1 MRYIK
6 LFEDLAPF
14 YQASLNPR
22 VWGITSVNS
31 APKIHPGLRNRLLV
45 IAQDF
50 YEALKVEIPI
60 EDIHLTGSLANYNWT
75 QYSDFDVHI
84 IMDFAK
90 INKDSVLVKKALDGQ
105 RFIWNHRHP
114 VQILSHDV
122 ELYAQD
128 INELHTASGLY
139 SLLKDEW
146 VTVPQ
151 FNPPSVDPK
160 DVSRRVEAL
169 ETEIEMLETEIT
181 TSDFGLAQEPLISMV
196 NWLKEKIMKARK
208 DGLSERGEFSV
219 ENLTF
224 KALRNG
230 GYIEKLIDLGKEAYR
245 KRHSD
250 GNPIAKAE

>member
-6 LFEDLAPF
+6 LFEDLEPF
-14 YQASLNPR
+14 YQPKLNPR
-22 VWGITSVNS
+22 VWGVTDINT

-75 QYSDFDVHI
+75 QYSDFDVHVLF
-84 IMDFAK
+84 DFTQ
-90 INKDSVLVKKALDGQ
+90 INEDTALVKKALDGQ
-105 RFIWNHRHP
+105 RFMWNQRHP
-114 VQILSHDV
+114 VRILSHDV

-128 INELHTASGLY
+128 ISEPHIASGLY

-146 VTVPQ
+146 ITIPR
-151 FNPPSVDPK
+151 FTPPSIDPK

-169 ETEIEMLETEIT
+169 QTEIELLATEIS
-181 TSDFGLAQEPLISMV
+181 TSDFGLIQEPLISRV
-196 NWLKEKIMKARK
+196 DWLKEKIMKARK

-224 KALRNG
+224 KALRNSG
-230 GYIEKLIDLGKEAYR
+230 HIEKLIDLGKEAYR
-245 KRHSD
+245 RRHSD
-250 GNPIAKAE
+250 GNPIV

>member
-6 LFEDLAPF
+6 LFEDLEPF
-14 YQASLNPR
+14 YQPSLNPR
-22 VWGITSVNS
+22 VWGVTDVNT
-31 APKIHPGLRNRLLV
+31 APNIHPGLRNRLLV

-75 QYSDFDVHI
+75 KYSDFDVHVLF
-84 IMDFAK
+84 DFTK
-90 INKDSVLVKKALDGQ
+90 INEDTALVKKALDGQ
-105 RFIWNHRHP
+105 RFMWNQRHP

-128 INELHTASGLY
+128 ISEPHIASGLY

-146 VTVPQ
+146 ITCPV
-151 FNPPSVDPK
+151 FMPPTVDPK

-169 ETEIEMLETEIT
+169 ETEIEMLAKEIVT
-181 TSDFGLAQEPLISMV
+181 GDFGLIQEPLISRV
-196 NWLKEKIMKARK
+196 DWLKEKIMKARK
-208 DGLSERGEFSV
+208 DGLSARGEFSV

-224 KALRNG
+224 KALRNSG
-230 GYIEKLIDLGKEAYR
+230 HIEKLIDLGKEAYR
-245 KRHSD
+245 RRHSD
-250 GNPIAKAE
+250 GNPIA

>member
-6 LFEDLAPF
+6 LFEDLEPF
-14 YQASLNPR
+14 YQPKLNPR
-22 VWGITSVNS
+22 VWGINDVKAS
-31 APKIHPGLRNRLLV
+31 PKIHPGLRNRLLV

-60 EDIHLTGSLANYNWT
+60 EDIQLTGSLANYNWT
-75 QYSDFDVHI
+75 KYSDFDIHVLF
-84 IMDFAK
+84 DFTK
-90 INKDSVLVKKALDGQ
+90 INDDTALVKKALDGQ
-105 RFIWNHRHP
+105 RFMWNQRHP
-114 VQILSHDV
+114 VRILDHDV

-128 INELHTASGLY
+128 ISEPHIASGLY

-146 VTVPQ
+146 IAVPL
-151 FNPPSVDPK
+151 FNPPSIDPK

-169 ETEIEMLETEIT
+169 QTEIEMLANEIA
-181 TSDFGLAQEPLISMV
+181 TSDFGLIQEPLISRV
-196 NWLKEKIMKARK
+196 DWLKEKIMKARK

-224 KALRNG
+224 KALRNS

-250 GNPIAKAE
+250 GNPIA

>member
-6 LFEDLAPF
+6 LFEDLEPF
-14 YQASLNPR
+14 YQPKLNPR
-22 VWGITSVNS
+22 VWGIADVNS
-31 APKIHPGLRNRLLV
+31 APKIHPTLRNRLLV

-75 QYSDFDVHI
+75 KYSDFDVHVLF
-84 IMDFAK
+84 DFTK
-90 INKDSVLVKKALDGQ
+90 INEDTALVKKALDGQ
-105 RFIWNHRHP
+105 RFMWNQRHP
-114 VQILSHDV
+114 VRILDHDV

-128 INELHTASGLY
+128 ISEPHIASGLY

-146 VTVPQ
+146 ITIPR
-151 FNPPSVDPK
+151 FTPPSIDPK

-169 ETEIEMLETEIT
+169 QTEIEMLAKEID
-181 TSDFGLAQEPLISMV
+181 TSDFGLIQEPLISRV
-196 NWLKEKIMKARK
+196 DWLKEKIMKARK

-224 KALRNG
+224 KALRNSG
-230 GYIEKLIDLGKEAYR
+230 HIEKLIDLGKEAYR

-250 GNPIAKAE
+250 GNPIA

>member
-6 LFEDLAPF
+6 LFEDLEPF
-14 YQASLNPR
+14 YQPKLNPR
-22 VWGITSVNS
+22 VWGIADINS
-31 APKIHPGLRNRLLV
+31 APKIHPVLRNRLLV

-75 QYSDFDVHI
+75 KYSDFDVHVLF
-84 IMDFAK
+84 DFAK
-90 INKDSVLVKKALDGQ
+90 INEDTALVKKALDGQ
-105 RFIWNHRHP
+105 RFMWNQRHP
-114 VQILSHDV
+114 VQILDHDV

-128 INELHTASGLY
+128 ISEPHIASGLY

-146 VTVPQ
+146 ITIPR
-151 FNPPSVDPK
+151 FTPPSIDPK

-169 ETEIEMLETEIT
+169 QTEIEMLAKEIA
-181 TSDFGLAQEPLISMV
+181 TSDFGLIQEPLISRV
-196 NWLKEKIMKARK
+196 DWLKEKIMKARK

-224 KALRNG
+224 KALRNSG
-230 GYIEKLIDLGKEAYR
+230 HIEKLIDLGKEAYR

-250 GNPIAKAE
+250 GNPIA

>member
-6 LFEDLAPF
+6 LFEDLEPF
-14 YQASLNPR
+14 YQPSLNPR
-22 VWGITSVNS
+22 VWGVTDVNT
-31 APKIHPGLRNRLLV
+31 APNIHPGLRNRLLV

-75 QYSDFDVHI
+75 KYSDFDVHVLF
-84 IMDFAK
+84 DFTK
-90 INKDSVLVKKALDGQ
+90 INEDTALVKKALDGQ
-105 RFIWNHRHP
+105 RFMWNQRHP

-128 INELHTASGLY
+128 ISEPHIASGLY

-146 VTVPQ
+146 ITCPV
-151 FNPPSVDPK
+151 FMPPTVDPK

-169 ETEIEMLETEIT
+169 ETEIEMLAKEIA
-181 TSDFGLAQEPLISMV
+181 TSDFGLIQEPLISRV
-196 NWLKEKIMKARK
+196 DWLKEKIMKARK
-208 DGLSERGEFSV
+208 DGLSARGEFSV

-224 KALRNG
+224 KALRNSG
-230 GYIEKLIDLGKEAYR
+230 HIEKLIDLGKEAYR
-245 KRHSD
+245 RRHSD
-250 GNPIAKAE
+250 GNPIA

>member
-6 LFEDLAPF
+6 LFEDLEPF
-14 YQASLNPR
+14 YQPKLNPR
-22 VWGITSVNS
+22 VWGIADVNS
-31 APKIHPGLRNRLLV
+31 APKIHPTLRNRLLV

-75 QYSDFDVHI
+75 KYSDFDVHVLF
-84 IMDFAK
+84 DFTK
-90 INKDSVLVKKALDGQ
+90 INEDTALVKKALDGQ
-105 RFIWNHRHP
+105 RFMWNQRHP
-114 VQILSHDV
+114 VRILDHDV

-128 INELHTASGLY
+128 ISEPHIASGLY

-146 VTVPQ
+146 ITIPR
-151 FNPPSVDPK
+151 FTPPSIDPK

-169 ETEIEMLETEIT
+169 QTEIEMLANEIS
-181 TSDFGLAQEPLISMV
+181 TSDFGLIQEPLISRV
-196 NWLKEKIMKARK
+196 DWLKEKIMKARK

-224 KALRNG
+224 KALRNSG
-230 GYIEKLIDLGKEAYR
+230 HIEKLIDLGKEAYR

-250 GNPIAKAE
+250 GNPIA

>member
-1 MRYIK
+1 VRYIK
-6 LFEDLAPF
+6 LFEDLEPF
-14 YQASLNPR
+14 YQPSLNPR
-22 VWGITSVNS
+22 VWGVTDVNT
-31 APKIHPGLRNRLLV
+31 APNIHPGLRNRLLV

-75 QYSDFDVHI
+75 KYSDFDVHVLF
-84 IMDFAK
+84 DFTK
-90 INKDSVLVKKALDGQ
+90 INEDTALVKKALDGQ
-105 RFIWNHRHP
+105 RFMWNQRHP

-128 INELHTASGLY
+128 ISEPHIASGLY

-146 VTVPQ
+146 ITCPVFMTPT
-151 FNPPSVDPK
+151 VDPK

-169 ETEIEMLETEIT
+169 ETEIEMLAKEIVT
-181 TSDFGLAQEPLISMV
+181 GDFGLIQEPLISRV
-196 NWLKEKIMKARK
+196 DWLKEKIMKARK
-208 DGLSERGEFSV
+208 DGLSDRGEFSV

-224 KALRNG
+224 KALRNSG
-230 GYIEKLIDLGKEAYR
+230 HIEKLIDLGKEAYR

-250 GNPIAKAE
+250 GNPIA

>member
-6 LFEDLAPF
+6 LFEDLEPF
-14 YQASLNPR
+14 YQPKLNPK
-22 VWGITSVNS
+22 VWGIADVNS

-50 YEALKVEIPI
+50 YEALKIEIPI

-75 QYSDFDVHI
+75 KYSDFDVHVLF
-84 IMDFAK
+84 DFTK
-90 INKDSVLVKKALDGQ
+90 INEDTALVKKALDGQ
-105 RFIWNHRHP
+105 RFMWNQRHP
-114 VQILSHDV
+114 VQILGHDV

-128 INELHTASGLY
+128 ISEPHIASGLY

-146 VTVPQ
+146 ITIPR
-151 FNPPSVDPK
+151 FTPPSIDPK

-169 ETEIEMLETEIT
+169 ETEIEMLAKEIES
-181 TSDFGLAQEPLISMV
+181 SDFGLIQEPLISRV
-196 NWLKEKIMKARK
+196 DWLKEKIMKARK

-224 KALRNG
+224 KALRNS

-250 GNPIAKAE
+250 GNPIA

>member
-1 MRYIK
+1 VRYIK
-6 LFEDLAPF
+6 LFEDLEPF
-14 YQASLNPR
+14 YQPSLNPR
-22 VWGITSVNS
+22 VWGVTDVNT
-31 APKIHPGLRNRLLV
+31 APNIHPGLRNRLLV

-75 QYSDFDVHI
+75 KYSDFDVHVLF
-84 IMDFAK
+84 DFTK
-90 INKDSVLVKKALDGQ
+90 INEDTALVKKALDGQ
-105 RFIWNHRHP
+105 RFMWNQRHP

-128 INELHTASGLY
+128 ISEPHIASGLY

-146 VTVPQ
+146 ITCPV
-151 FNPPSVDPK
+151 FMPPTVDPK

-169 ETEIEMLETEIT
+169 QTEIEMLAKEIV
-181 TSDFGLAQEPLISMV
+181 TSDFGLIQEPLISRV
-196 NWLKEKIMKARK
+196 DWLKEKIMKARK
-208 DGLSERGEFSV
+208 DGLSDRGEFSV

-224 KALRNG
+224 KALRNSG
-230 GYIEKLIDLGKEAYR
+230 HIEKLIDLGKEAYR

-250 GNPIAKAE
+250 GNPIA

>member
-6 LFEDLAPF
+6 LFEDLEPF
-14 YQASLNPR
+14 YQPSLNPR
-22 VWGITSVNS
+22 VWGVTDVNT
-31 APKIHPGLRNRLLV
+31 APNIHPGLRNRLLV

-75 QYSDFDVHI
+75 KYSDFDVHVLF
-84 IMDFAK
+84 DFTK
-90 INKDSVLVKKALDGQ
+90 INEDTALVKKALDGQ
-105 RFIWNHRHP
+105 RFMWNQRHP

-128 INELHTASGLY
+128 ISEPHIASGLY

-146 VTVPQ
+146 ITCPV
-151 FNPPSVDPK
+151 FMPPTVDPK

-169 ETEIEMLETEIT
+169 QTEIEMLAKEIV
-181 TSDFGLAQEPLISMV
+181 TSDFGLIQEPLISRV
-196 NWLKEKIMKARK
+196 DWLKEKIMKARK
-208 DGLSERGEFSV
+208 DGLSDRGEFSV

-224 KALRNG
+224 KALRNSG
-230 GYIEKLIDLGKEAYR
+230 HIEKLIDLGKEAYR

-250 GNPIAKAE
+250 GNPIA

>member
-6 LFEDLAPF
+6 LFEDLEPF
-14 YQASLNPR
+14 YQPKLNPR
-22 VWGITSVNS
+22 VWGIADVNT
-31 APKIHPGLRNRLLV
+31 APKIHPVLRNRLLV

-75 QYSDFDVHI
+75 KYSDFDVHI
-84 IMDFAK
+84 LFDFTK
-90 INKDSVLVKKALDGQ
+90 INEDTALVKKALDGQ
-105 RFIWNHRHP
+105 RFMWNQRHP
-114 VQILSHDV
+114 VQILGHDV

-128 INELHTASGLY
+128 ISEPHIASGLY

-146 VTVPQ
+146 ITIPR
-151 FNPPSVDPK
+151 FTPPTIDPK

-169 ETEIEMLETEIT
+169 ETEIEMLAKEIT
-181 TSDFGLAQEPLISMV
+181 TSDFGLIQEPLISRV
-196 NWLKEKIMKARK
+196 DWLKEKIMKARK
-208 DGLSERGEFSV
+208 DGLSDRGEFSV

-224 KALRNG
+224 KALRNS

-245 KRHSD
+245 RRHSD
-250 GNPIAKAE
+250 GNPIA

>member
-6 LFEDLAPF
+6 LFEDLEPF
-14 YQASLNPR
+14 YQPSLNPR
-22 VWGITSVNS
+22 VWGVTDVNT
-31 APKIHPGLRNRLLV
+31 APRIHPGLRNRLLV

-75 QYSDFDVHI
+75 QYSDFDVHVLF
-84 IMDFAK
+84 DFTKVNEDTA
-90 INKDSVLVKKALDGQ
+90 LVKKALDGQ
-105 RFIWNHRHP
+105 RFMWNQRHP

-128 INELHTASGLY
+128 ISEPHIASGLY

-146 VTVPQ
+146 ITIPR
-151 FNPPSVDPK
+151 FTPPSIDPK

-169 ETEIEMLETEIT
+169 ETEIEMLAKEIA
-181 TSDFGLAQEPLISMV
+181 TSDFGLIQEPLISRV
-196 NWLKEKIMKARK
+196 DWLKEKIMKARK

-224 KALRNG
+224 KALRNSG
-230 GYIEKLIDLGKEAYR
+230 HIEKLIDLGKEAYR
-245 KRHSD
+245 RRHSD
-250 GNPIAKAE
+250 GNPIA

>member
-6 LFEDLAPF
+6 LFEDLEPF
-14 YQASLNPR
+14 YQAKLNPR
-22 VWGITSVNS
+22 VWGIADVNS
-31 APKIHPGLRNRLLV
+31 APKIHPVLRNRLLV

-75 QYSDFDVHI
+75 KYSDFDVHVLF
-84 IMDFAK
+84 DFTK
-90 INKDSVLVKKALDGQ
+90 INEDTALVKKALDGQ
-105 RFIWNHRHP
+105 RFMWNQRHP
-114 VQILSHDV
+114 VRILDHDV

-128 INELHTASGLY
+128 ISEPHIASGLY

-146 VTVPQ
+146 ITIPR
-151 FNPPSVDPK
+151 FNPPSVDPM

-169 ETEIEMLETEIT
+169 ETEIEMLEKEIA
-181 TSDFGLAQEPLISMV
+181 TSDFGLIQEPLISRV
-196 NWLKEKIMKARK
+196 DWLKEKIMKARK

-224 KALRNG
+224 KALRNS

-250 GNPIAKAE
+250 GNPIA